1 MLRFL
6 KQYYP
11 VRNVVFVIGEFAVI
25 YASVL
30 LAYITL
36 KGSAAFI
43 ENRLLPVNTL
53 LIAVTCQV
61 CLYYNDLYDLKVTDT
76 FSELSIRLLQALGA
90 TAILLAGIYSL
101 FPLMNI
107 GLRVF
112 VVSIG
117 FDILFV
123 VTWRFLYALVLSRQL
138 FDQRIV
144 LLGSDR
150 FAQDIL
156 NEIRN
161 RKDCGYAVD
170 GILLEKRYP
179 PNFEVEFGFETQNS
193 PGISIL
199 GTKETP
205 HFCALIKA
213 MGIRKIVV
221 ALNQPQDLPTQE
233 LLKCRVDGIEVIE
246 GNSFYEMLT
255 GKLIVDHLKP
265 EWLIFSDGF
274 RKPPLRRILKRIIDL
289 LLSLV
294 MLLFLLPLILVIAL
308 LIKLDRKEPDP
319 DPRDIWAYFP
329 KMCAKSPTEQERN
342 IGLRI
347 LRIVRERIPNS
358 ASMKTPE
365 VWRGFRELCAK
376 EGETPA
382 AKLTQW
388 MKIEID
394 RADGEG
400 EISHP
405 IFFSQERVGK
415 DGRTYMVYKFRS
427 MITNAERFSG
437 PIWAGEDDKRITRIG
452 NFIRKWRID
461 EVPQLWNVLKGEM
474 SFVGPRPER
483 PVFVEQLEKR
493 IPYYRERLTVKPGL
507 TGWAQ
512 VSYGYGASEDDAKEK
527 LNYDLFYIK
536 NMSILFDLVIVL
548 RTVKIVLFGKGR

>member
-30 LAYITL
+30 LAYFTL
-36 KGSAAFI
+36 NGSAAFI
-43 ENRLLPVNTL
+43 ENRLLPLNTL

-90 TAILLAGIYSL
+90 TAILLAGVYSL

-117 FDILFV
+117 FDILFI
-123 VTWRFLYALVLSRQL
+123 VTWRFLYAFVLSRQL

-156 NEIRN
+156 HEIRN
-161 RKDCGYAVD
+161 RKDCGYAIG
-170 GILLEKRYP
+170 GILLEKREYR
-179 PNFEVEFGFETQNS
+179 NSEDGWDSEVLDSAEI
-193 PGISIL
+193 PIL

-213 MGIRKIVV
+213 MGIRKIIV
-221 ALNQPQDLPTQE
+221 ALNNPEDLPTRE
-233 LLKCRVDGIEVIE
+233 LLKCRVDGIEVME

-255 GKLIVDHLKP
+255 GKLVVDHLKP

-274 RKPPLRRILKRIIDL
+274 RKPPLRRIFKRIIDL
-289 LLSLV
+289 VLSLI
-294 MLLFLLPLILVIAL
+294 MLLLLLPLILMIAAI
-308 LIKLDRKEPDP
+308 IKLDRKEPDP
-319 DPRDIWAYFP
+319 DPRDIWSYFP
-329 KMCAKSPTEQERN
+329 KMCAKSPAEAGRN
-342 IGLRI
+342 VGRRI
-347 LRIVRERIPNS
+347 LGVAAERIPDS
-358 ASMKTPE
+358 ASMKTAE
-365 VWRGFRELCAK
+365 VWRRFREICAT
-376 EGETPA
+376 EGVSPA
-382 AKLTQW
+382 ERLAQW
-388 MKIEID
+388 MKMEID
-394 RADGEG
+394 RVDGEG
-400 EISHP
+400 ETSHP
-405 IFFSQERVGK
+405 VFFSQERVGK
-415 DGRTYMVYKFRS
+415 DGRPYMVHKFRS
-427 MITNAERFSG
+427 MIPNAERFSG

-461 EVPQLWNVLKGEM
+461 ELPQLWNVLKGEM

-483 PVFVEQLEKR
+483 PVFVDQLEKT